1 MRMYESIKWFNK
13 AKIRDRL
20 TSLDTIAVLRYVTI
34 VGLFALFLSYRLNVL
49 HGYVIPTYGNTLYH
63 VGIERLTIES
73 GYYPMQELSYNG
85 GFPNFY
91 VPAYRLLI
99 GSQSLVSGIDPIV
112 MSGLVTITLSVAVFG
127 IIYAFTKQLVHA
139 SAAVCAL
146 FFLTLSPE
154 ITIFTIRALPELLGL
169 FMFPLT
175 LFFVLANR
183 AEGSF
188 KVNTYVI
195 LSVVAAAVTAL
206 THQMTLLT
214 LALVL
219 AVYALTQIR
228 SKNEFL
234 KAFVPLL
241 AVLVVYALW
250 QVYTLHTVSILGLS
264 QVKYH
269 EGTPVDFFAS
279 ESSVG
284 FFERAGLL
292 LLPFSAIGLAWLEKK
307 GTNKR
312 FLLYSWV
319 IASLLLTKN
328 DLFGIGIFMDRFL
341 TFFIE
346 SLVVAAGIGA
356 FAVLHFFDARLADA
370 IEKIDPRRTSYG

>member
-1 MRMYESIKWFNK
+1 MRTFESIKWLNK
-13 AKIRDRL
+13 AKTRDRL
-20 TSLDTIAVLRYVTI
+20 TSLDAVTVVRYVVI
-34 VGLFALFLSYRLNVL
+34 VALFILFVSYRLNVL
-49 HGYVIPTYGNTLYH
+49 RGYVIPTYGNTLYH

-73 GYYPMQELSYNG
+73 GHYPTQELSYNG

-91 VPAYRLLI
+91 VPAYRLLVA
-99 GSQSLVSGIDPIV
+99 SQSVFSGIDPMV
-112 MSGLVTITLSVAVFG
+112 MSGLLTITLSIAVFCV
-127 IIYAFTKQLVHA
+127 IYAFTKQLVHA

-175 LFFVLANR
+175 LFFILANR
-183 AEGSF
+183 TGSPF
-188 KVNTYVI
+188 KLNAYVT
-195 LSVVAAAVTAL
+195 LSVIAAAVTAL
-206 THQMTLLT
+206 THQITLLT

-219 AVYALTQIR
+219 AVYALTQIK

-241 AVLVVYALW
+241 TVIVVYAMW

-269 EGTPVDFFAS
+269 EGTPVDFLAS
-279 ESSVG
+279 EFRVG

-292 LLPFSAIGLAWLEKK
+292 LLPFAAIGLAWLERNR
-307 GTNKR
+307 TNKR
-312 FLLYSWV
+312 FLLYSWI

-328 DLFGIGIFMDRFL
+328 DLLGIGIFMDRFL

-346 SLVVAAGIGA
+346 SLIVAGGIGA
-356 FAVLHFFDARLADA
+356 FAVLQFLDAHVVGA
-370 IEKIDPRRTSYG
+370 IEKTQDT

>member
-1 MRMYESIKWFNK
+1 M
-13 AKIRDRL
+13 
-20 TSLDTIAVLRYVTI
+20 
-34 VGLFALFLSYRLNVL
+34 
-49 HGYVIPTYGNTLYH
+49 
-63 VGIERLTIES
+63 
-73 GYYPMQELSYNG
+73 
-85 GFPNFY
+85 
-91 VPAYRLLI
+91 
-99 GSQSLVSGIDPIV
+99 V
-112 MSGLVTITLSVAVFG
+112 MSGLLTITLSIAVFC

-175 LFFVLANR
+175 LFFILANR
-183 AEGSF
+183 TGSPF
-188 KVNTYVI
+188 KLNAYVT
-195 LSVVAAAVTAL
+195 LSVIAAAVTAL
-206 THQMTLLT
+206 THQITLLT

-219 AVYALTQIR
+219 AVYALTQIK

-241 AVLVVYALW
+241 TVIVVYAMW

-269 EGTPVDFFAS
+269 EGTPVDFLAS
-279 ESSVG
+279 EFRVG

-292 LLPFSAIGLAWLEKK
+292 LLPFAAIGLAWLERNR
-307 GTNKR
+307 TNKR
-312 FLLYSWV
+312 FLLYSWI

-328 DLFGIGIFMDRFL
+328 DLLGIGIFMDRFL

-346 SLVVAAGIGA
+346 SLIVAGGIGA
-356 FAVLHFFDARLADA
+356 FAVLQFLDTHVVGA
-370 IEKIDPRRTSYG
+370 IEKTQDT

>member
-1 MRMYESIKWFNK
+1 M
-13 AKIRDRL
+13 
-20 TSLDTIAVLRYVTI
+20 I
-34 VGLFALFLSYRLNVL
+34 V
-49 HGYVIPTYGNTLYH
+49 
-63 VGIERLTIES
+63 
-73 GYYPMQELSYNG
+73 
-85 GFPNFY
+85 
-91 VPAYRLLI
+91 
-99 GSQSLVSGIDPIV
+99 
-112 MSGLVTITLSVAVFG
+112 SGLVTLTLSIAVFG
-127 IIYAFTKQLVHA
+127 VIYALTKQLVHA

-188 KVNTYVI
+188 KVNTFVI
-195 LSVVAAAVTAL
+195 LSVVAATVTAL

-214 LALVL
+214 LAVVL
-219 AVYALTQIR
+219 AVYALTQIK

-241 AVLVVYALW
+241 TVLAVYALW

-269 EGTPVDFFAS
+269 EGTPVDFLAS
-279 ESSVG
+279 EFSVG

-292 LLPFSAIGLAWLEKK
+292 LLPFSVIGLAWLERNR
-307 GTNKR
+307 TNKR

-328 DLFGIGIFMDRFL
+328 DLLGIGIFMDRFL
-341 TFFIE
+341 TFLIE
-346 SLVVAAGIGA
+346 SLIVAAGIGA
-356 FAVLHFFDARLADA
+356 FAVLHFFDARLPDA
-370 IEKIDPRRTSYG
+370 IKKIQGV